1 MRESRWRSCRLVLWL
16 ILCAWA
22 SACSDDKKPVDH
34 RPKADFDNPNAISS
48 GSGAKTGGG
57 GNASGQAGAG
67 FLDGSCAN
75 GRITAA
81 RVSPKI
87 VLVIDGSCSMS
98 TDYPANG
105 AESASECTNNQNGRW
120 TAMRDALIGSN
131 GLVPKLEK
139 VVAFGLVVYGT
150 QPNCPIPGQPVRPAL
165 NNGAQIVSGLPMVQ
179 PGMYTPTGPAL
190 DWVYDNLIDA
200 QGPDDRGAAQVVI
213 LATDGE
219 PNSCGGAGGGGRRNG
234 MQGMQGMAATTTN
247 YQPSIDAVNK
257 GTMKGATTYV
267 ISLADST
274 GPFHDHL
281 QQLANLGNPAS
292 NGAAVLYEPANPDQL
307 AQNLETLAGAAV
319 GCDIELNGAIFLD
332 QACDGTVSLNGTPL
346 KCNDPNGWK
355 AIDERNIRLQ
365 GSACD
370 TVTQKNDS
378 LVEASFTCTAFR
390 PD

>member
-1 MRESRWRSCRLVLWL
+1 MRASHRRSFEVVLWL
-16 ILCAWA
+16 AFLC
-22 SACSDDKKPVDH
+22 ACSDDKKPVDK
-34 RPKADFDNPNAISS
+34 RPKEDFDNPSVIAGNGGKGSA
-48 GSGAKTGGG
+48 GSGMFA
-57 GNASGQAGAG
+57 
-67 FLDGSCAN
+67 DGSCAN

-87 VLVIDGSCSMS
+87 ILVLDGSCSMS
-98 TDYPANG
+98 TDYPSNG
-105 AESASECTNNQNGRW
+105 AMSASECTRSDRSRW
-120 TAMRDALIGSN
+120 SAIRNALIGSN

-139 VVAFGLVVYGT
+139 VVAFGLVVFGT
-150 QPNCPIPGQPVRPAL
+150 QPKCPIPGEPVRPEL
-165 NNGAQIVSGLPMVQ
+165 NNLMRIQNGLPEVQ

-190 DWVYDNLIDA
+190 DWVYENLIDA

-219 PNSCGGAGGGGRRNG
+219 PNSCGGGGGGNRG
-234 MQGMQGMAATTTN
+234 MRGMGGAVETN

-267 ISLADST
+267 ISLADAS

-281 QQLANLGNPAS
+281 QELANLGNPAAR
-292 NGAAVLYEPANPDQL
+292 GKATLYEPASPEQL
-307 AQNLETLAGAAV
+307 VQNLESLAGAAV

-332 QACDGTVSLNGTPL
+332 QACDGMVTLNGKPL

-355 AIDERNIRLQ
+355 PIDERNIQLQ
-365 GSACD
+365 GSACEM
-370 TVTQKNDS
+370 VKQKNDS
-378 LVEASFTCTAFR
+378 LVEATFSCKAFR

>member
-1 MRESRWRSCRLVLWL
+1 MRESHRRSFKVVLWL
-16 ILCAWA
+16 ILLAA
-22 SACSDDKKPVDH
+22 IPACSDDKKPADN
-34 RPKADFDNPNAISS
+34 RPKDNFDNPGLITSGKGGVTT
-48 GSGAKTGGG
+48 GSG
-57 GNASGQAGAG
+57 GAG
-67 FLDGSCAN
+67 FMTDGSCAN
-75 GRITAA
+75 GLITAA

-87 VLVIDGSCSMS
+87 ILVLDGSCSMS

-105 AESASECTNNQNGRW
+105 AESASQCTRNDRGRW
-120 TAMRDALIGSN
+120 TAIRNALIGSN

-139 VVAFGLVVYGT
+139 VVAFGLVVFGT

-165 NNGAQIVSGLPMVQ
+165 GNLTKIQGSLPDIQ
-179 PGMYTPTGPAL
+179 PGMFTPTGPAL

-219 PNSCGGAGGGGRRNG
+219 PNSCGGGGMGMGMGRGNQNNGG
-234 MQGMQGMAATTTN
+234 AAQTN

-257 GTMKGATTYV
+257 GTMKGATTYI

-281 QQLANLGNPAS
+281 QQLANLGNPA
-292 NGAAVLYEPANPDQL
+292 AAGMAPLYEPASPDQL
-307 AQNLETLAGAAV
+307 AANLETLAGAAV

-332 QACDGTVSLNGTPL
+332 QACNGTVTLDGKPL
-346 KCNDPNGWK
+346 KCNDPNGW
-355 AIDERNIRLQ
+355 APIDERNIRLQ
-365 GSACD
+365 GSACKA
-370 TVTQKNDS
+370 VMQKNDS
-378 LVEASFTCTAFR
+378 IVEAKFTCTAFR

>member
-1 MRESRWRSCRLVLWL
+1 VLWL
-16 ILCAWA
+16 IFCAWS

-34 RPKADFDNPNAISS
+34 RPKTDFDNPSLIS
-48 GSGAKTGGG
+48 GSGAKSG
-57 GNASGQAGAG
+57 AGQAGMG
-67 FLDGSCAN
+67 FADGSCAN
-75 GRITAA
+75 GRITAT

-105 AESASECTNNQNGRW
+105 AQSASECTNNQRGRW
-120 TAMRDALIGSN
+120 TAMRNALIGSN

-139 VVAFGLVVYGT
+139 VVAFGLVVFGT

-165 NNGAQIVSGLPMVQ
+165 NNGMRIVNGLPDVQ

-219 PNSCGGAGGGGRRNG
+219 PNSCGGGGGGRNRGG
-234 MQGMQGMAATTTN
+234 MQGMQVTTN

-281 QQLANLGNPAS
+281 QQLANLGNPAA

-307 AQNLETLAGAAV
+307 AQNLATLAGAAV
-319 GCDIELNGAIFLD
+319 GCEIELNGAIFLD
-332 QACDGTVSLNGTPL
+332 QACDGRVSLNGMPL
-346 KCNDPNGWK
+346 KCNDPNGW
-355 AIDERNIRLQ
+355 APIDERNIRLQ
-365 GSACD
+365 GKACD
-370 TVTQKNDS
+370 TVMQKNDS

>member
-1 MRESRWRSCRLVLWL
+1 M
-16 ILCAWA
+16 
-22 SACSDDKKPVDH
+22 
-34 RPKADFDNPNAISS
+34 
-48 GSGAKTGGG
+48 T
-57 GNASGQAGAG
+57 
-67 FLDGSCAN
+67 
-75 GRITAA
+75 
-81 RVSPKI
+81 
-87 VLVIDGSCSMS
+87 

-105 AESASECTNNQNGRW
+105 AESATECSRNAHGRW
-120 TAMRDALIGSN
+120 AAIRNALVGSN

-139 VVAFGLVVYGT
+139 VVSFGLVVFGT

-165 NNGAQIVSGLPMVQ
+165 NNFMRIQNSLPEVQ
-179 PGMYTPTGPAL
+179 PGMFTPTGPAL
-190 DWVYDNLIDA
+190 DWVYDNLIEA

-219 PNSCGGAGGGGRRNG
+219 PNSCGGGFDLGGQRGG
-234 MQGMQGMAATTTN
+234 QGQTN

-267 ISLADST
+267 VSLADST

-281 QQLANLGNPAS
+281 QELANLGNPAAA
-292 NGAAVLYEPANPDQL
+292 GKAVLYEPDSPDQL

-319 GCDIELNGAIFLD
+319 GCEIELNGAIVLD
-332 QACDGTVSLNGTPL
+332 QACDGTVSLNGMPL

-355 AIDERNIRLQ
+355 PIDEHNIRLQ

-370 TVTQKNDS
+370 AVMKKNDS
-378 LVEASFTCTAFR
+378 IVEASFTCTAFR

>member
-1 MRESRWRSCRLVLWL
+1 MRHSRWRSLEVVLWL
-16 ILCAWA
+16 MLC
-22 SACSDDKKPVDH
+22 ACSDDKKPVDAG
-34 RPKADFDNPNAISS
+34 PKEDFDNPTVIKGGA
-48 GSGAKTGGG
+48 GGAKTGGG
-57 GNASGQAGAG
+57 GNGLGQAGAG
-67 FLDGSCAN
+67 LGNGSCAN

-87 VLVIDGSCSMS
+87 ILVLDGSCSMT

-105 AESASECTNNQNGRW
+105 AESSSECSRNTRGRW
-120 TAMRDALIGSN
+120 TAIRNALIGAN
-131 GLVPKLEK
+131 GLVPKLET
-139 VVAFGLVVYGT
+139 VVSFGLVVFGT
-150 QPNCPIPGQPVRPAL
+150 QPNCPIPGQPVRPEL
-165 NNGAQIVSGLPMVQ
+165 NNLMRIQDGLPEIQ

-190 DWVYDNLIDA
+190 DWVYDNLIEA

-219 PNSCGGAGGGGRRNG
+219 PNSCGGGSGSGSGRGGQG
-234 MQGMQGMAATTTN
+234 MQGMQGMQTN

-281 QQLANLGNPAS
+281 QQLANLGNPAAAGS
-292 NGAAVLYEPANPDQL
+292 AVLYEPASPDQL

-332 QACDGTVSLNGTPL
+332 QACDGTVSLNGMPL

-370 TVTQKNDS
+370 AVMQKNDS